1 MLREIENNHRSKFSE
16 DVVIK
21 SALTVEHVMPQSWEE
36 NWPLQNGEKITSQQ
50 KFQAALNENISLEI
64 LGLAENKSPTI
75 YDRINYR
82 NKLLHTFGNLTLLT
96 QALNS
101 SVSKSSFQKRRGPIL
116 EQSALAL
123 NRYFQNIDSWDE
135 DKILERGKSLFLIA
149 KDIWPYPSKNN

>member
-1 MLREIENNHRSKFSE
+1 MLREIENNHRSRFSE

-36 NWPLQNGEKITSQQ
+36 KWPLQSGEKITSQQ
-50 KFQAALNENISLEI
+50 KLQAGLNENISLEI
-64 LGLAENKSPTI
+64 LGLTENKSPTI

-82 NKLLHTFGNLTLLT
+82 SKLLHTFGNLTLLT

-123 NRYFQNIDSWDE
+123 NRYF
-135 DKILERGKSLFLIA
+135 
-149 KDIWPYPSKNN
+149 